1 MQPGQSPRAE
11 GGTHYAHRQ
20 ADRRNSACR
29 NVVPRLCPIG
39 RLCGFYFGE
48 VSILPLYTHN
58 EQEIKDA
65 GFNALDRNFLRTS
78 LSMTASTDSGSLAQ
92 R

>member
-1 MQPGQSPRAE
+1 MKP
-11 GGTHYAHRQ
+11 
-20 ADRRNSACR
+20 
-29 NVVPRLCPIG
+29 
-39 RLCGFYFGE
+39 